1 MSAHNAVYNSSEWIG
16 KKYNMLTVIEPINVT
31 LNNGNKQWL
40 WKCRCD
46 CGNEKVLKPLEV
58 IKGHCVSCGCY
69 RLKVVKTSCLIH
81 GESHTKL
88 HNIWCG
94 MNSRCDPSHVDA
106 ERYGKRG
113 IRVCEEWHDY
123 TKFAEW
129 ARSHGYEDGLSI
141 ERIDVNG
148 NYCPENCTWIPFPK
162 QARNRRTTR
171 WVEYQGKT
179 MSLAEAAE
187 RAGLPYKQVHF
198 RIKHGWTVEAALSTP
213 LIKGKSEMRKKCD
226 AAGVDYNRVMA
237 RIQSGW
243 TEEDALNTP
252 VHPVGANMVNPK
264 ALNTVCPVCGKRFIK
279 KSNGVKYCCTRCAM
293 DALNAQVRERRATQQ
308 HTSSKIS

>member
-1 MSAHNAVYNSSEWIG
+1 MNKYNDSKWIG
-16 KKYNMLTVIEPINVT
+16 NKYNMLTVIEAIHDDAQHAWRWRV
-31 LNNGNKQWL
+31 
-40 WKCRCD
+40 RCD
-46 CGNEKVLKPLEV
+46 CGNEKIYQPNKVVRGL
-58 IKGHCVSCGCY
+58 IVSCGCY
-69 RLKVVKTSCLIH
+69 RKTRLGPNPPTH
-81 GESHTKL
+81 RESHTRL

-279 KSNGVKYCCTRCAM
+279 KSNGVKYCCVRCAM
-293 DALNAQVRERRATQQ
+293 DALNAQVSERRATTRATQQ
-308 HTSSKIS
+308 HVSSKIT